1 MDSMTTN
8 PLTRFFRKP
17 AIYQKLPSG
26 GKYWPEGA
34 LHLPESGE
42 IPVFPMTAADEITLK
57 TPDALLNG
65 QSIVDVLKSCCPNI
79 VDPWGMPAIDVD
91 TLLLAIRIATYGD
104 TMGFD
109 TVCPKCGTE
118 HNYDLPLG
126 DLINAVTTPDYDR
139 PVEVD
144 GLFIKLKPQPYRS
157 INRSSMINFEEQRII
172 QTINASDITAEDRQR
187 EFDLH
192 LKRLVDLNIK
202 TITDS
207 TESITTPDGI
217 VVTDPEMISEF
228 FSNTS
233 SHVIKAVNNYNNEIN
248 KAAALP
254 SQKVVCTECQ
264 TQFEVPMMF
273 DYANFF
279 A

>member
-17 AIYQKLPSG
+17 SIYQKLPSS
-26 GKYWPEGA
+26 GKYWPAGSIN
-34 LHLPESGE
+34 LPESGE

-65 QSIVDVLKSCCPNI
+65 QSIVDVIKSCCPNI
-79 VDPWGMPAIDVD
+79 VDPWQMPAIDVD
-91 TLLLAIRIATYGD
+91 TLLLAIRIATYGSE
-104 TMGFD
+104 MGFD
-109 TVCPKCGTE
+109 TVCPNCQAE
-118 HNYDLPLG
+118 HTYELPL
-126 DLINAVTTPDYDR
+126 DHLIDSTRVPDFSH

-144 GLFIKLKPQPYRS
+144 GLFIKLKPQPYKS
-157 INRSSMINFEEQRII
+157 LNRSSMINFEEQRII
-172 QTINASDITAEDRQR
+172 QTINATNLSEEDRQR
-187 EFDLH
+187 EFDSH

-207 TESITTPDGI
+207 TESITTPDG
-217 VVTDPEMISEF
+217 VVVSDPSMIYEF

-233 SHVIKAVNNYNNEIN
+233 SHVIKEVNQHNNKIN
-248 KAAALP
+248 QDGALP
-254 SQKVVCTECQ
+254 AQKVVCTDCQ
-264 TQFEVPMMF
+264 HQFEVPMMF